1 MQKDHFI
8 QGLISSLKLLKE
20 KENAGNPE
28 EYEDKIK
35 QNPNDH
41 ESRFNLANSLL
52 AIDEKDKAID
62 HLLEIVKLDR
72 KWKEDKARKKI
83 IEILNAN
90 SEDDLFTA
98 NTRQKLSNILFV

>member
-1 MQKDHFI
+1 M
-8 QGLISSLKLLKE
+8 
-20 KENAGNPE
+20 
-28 EYEDKIK
+28 
-35 QNPNDH
+35 
-41 ESRFNLANSLL
+41 L